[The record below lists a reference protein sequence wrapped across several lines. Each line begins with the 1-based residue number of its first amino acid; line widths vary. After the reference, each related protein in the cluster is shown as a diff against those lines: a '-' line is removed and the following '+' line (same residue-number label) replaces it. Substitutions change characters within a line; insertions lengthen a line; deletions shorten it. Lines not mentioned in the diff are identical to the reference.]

1 MSQEL
6 NPRDRLSPMDPLIY
20 WKKPQTWV
28 WIPGTC
34 FQVCVFPTFLEI
46 LSLETSERKH
56 FFWHIGSIEKF
67 EGHFDL
73 KRGQVRLI
81 FQSKEHYLQLALWAD
96 INQQPCL
103 EIARHNSPC
112 SLEIS
117 WAEKAAK
124 EKIETKSV
132 FSLVTQDLLLERPLQ
147 IRPKLTPI
155 IWFGTNKKIDFDEL
169 SHQSCPW
176 TWGYAA
182 LMAKRW
188 FINQKSS
195 QEIASIS
202 WPFLE
207 LSKEKD
213 FNWSQKWIQDF
224 AQGSKGLFCLDH
236 QVLSSWQPSMR
247 ELSQVLKPMEILGSL
262 AEAFACH
269 WIDLD
274 LQNLKIK
281 ISCQGGFCPPSGRL
295 VFSQEGLSLQLL
307 WRTFRPRT
315 MVIQSN
321 SNRHL
326 QLQFDRN
333 PKQIRLKKE
342 KGAASL
348 LLIQGNEI
356 KGNLLDL
363 ELIAGADCELDR
375 FEY

>member
-46 LSLETSERKH
+46 LSLETSEKKR

-96 INQQPCL
+96 RNQHPCL
-103 EIARHNSPC
+103 EICRHSSFH

-117 WAEKAAK
+117 WAEKALK
-124 EKIETKSV
+124 QKVETKSV
-132 FSLVTQDLLLERPLQ
+132 FSLVTQELFLERPLQ
-147 IRPKLTPI
+147 ILPQSTPI
-155 IWFGTNKKIDFDEL
+155 IWFGTNKKIDFDAL

-176 TWGYAA
+176 TWGYAT

-188 FINQKSS
+188 FVETLNP
-195 QEIASIS
+195 QEASKVS

-207 LSKEKD
+207 SLGQD

-236 QVLSSWQPSMR
+236 QLLSSWQPLMR
-247 ELSQVLKPMEILGSL
+247 IFSKDLQPMEILQAL
-262 AEAFACH
+262 AKAFASH
-269 WIDLD
+269 WIDID
-274 LQNLKIK
+274 LQKSKVK

-295 VFSQEGLSLQLL
+295 VFFQEGLSLQLL

-321 SNRHL
+321 SNRQL
-326 QLQFDRN
+326 QLQFDLN
-333 PKQIRLKKE
+333 PKQIRLKNK
-342 KGAASL
+342 KSAAAL

-363 ELIAGADCELDR
+363 ELTAGADCELDR